1 MAVKVTVNSS
11 PSNRISINN
20 QQREIVR
27 TVGVGS
33 EAPTR
38 VSVNNQQRETIR
50 TVGVG
55 IGIANP
61 SISTLSDVDA
71 TSKNDNDTLIYDAAR
86 DKFVV
91 KALPTLPTLNGG
103 TF

>member
-20 QQREIVR
+20 QQRETVR
-27 TVGVGS
+27 TVGTGS
-33 EAPTR
+33 ETPTKL
-38 VSVNNQQRETIR
+38 SINNQQRETIR
-50 TVGVG
+50 TVGIG

-61 SISTLSDVDA
+61 SLSTLSDVDA
-71 TSKNDNDTLIYDAAR
+71 TSKNDNDTIVYDATR

-91 KALPTLPTLNGG
+91 KSLPILNGG